1 MKYEIAQRLKVGEYE
16 LPHAPIIIKRYGWV
30 VTARDL
36 TWEEARAHRK
46 ALKGARIY
54 PMKEGQT

>member
-36 TWEEARAHRK
+36 TWEEAKAHRR

-54 PMKEGQT
+54 PMKEAK